1 MLTASQ
7 ISALHAVLIT
17 DSTMIEA
24 VANADD
30 IAIATW
36 CNAPV
41 NEKCW
46 KTKLTIDEVHDAMNW
61 TTFIGRSTGERD
73 AFRTIFSPGEV
84 NPAKSNVR
92 TGLDDIFSGTAAQA
106 VALRAAL
113 SAVSQRTMTRAEKIL
128 ATGPVSSVYTLTFEG
143 NLSYADASALR

>member
-7 ISALHAVLIT
+7 MITLHLALVG
-17 DSTMIEA
+17 DSTMAEA

-30 IAIATW
+30 IAIAAW

-41 NEKCW
+41 AEKCW
-46 KTKLTIDEVHDAMNW
+46 KTKLTIDEVQDAMNW

-73 AFRTIFSPGEV
+73 AFRTMFSQGEV

-143 NLSYADASALR
+143 HISYADASVLR